1 MKIEKIDKTKEQ
13 YIKRSIY
20 LLKKAHKEAKEQKHK
35 ALKAINAYKDLNGKQ
50 FIGLSAYNTAI
61 WIKQFWAINLRP
73 RTLRQYRASFIYFC
87 EVEVENSRLDLDIL
101 EKIKVILSSAK
112 AGDNKTL
119 ELRTSSKKQKHLR
132 VKDLDFINQKL
143 KSSNSKWAIPTRIW
157 LISGI
162 ITGLRPVEWRQAVY
176 DSEED
181 KLIIKNAKNTNGRS
195 HGEFRTIYLDHVP
208 EKEKALIIK
217 HSELSLAFS
226 SSGEEA
232 WESYYQGCS
241 NLLKYTCDIIWPKR
255 EKHPTL
261 YSARHQ
267 FSANLKASGCKPE
280 EIAALMGHAV
290 DDTAMT
296 TYGKKINGTRGI
308 RPKIDQEELN
318 KVKKS
323 KNNLVFNIDEMIKNT
338 NKK

>member
-1 MKIEKIDKTKEQ
+1 MKIEKVDKTKEQ

-20 LLKKAHKEAKEQKHK
+20 LLKKAHKEAKEQNHK
-35 ALKAINAYKDLNGKQ
+35 ALKAINAYKDINGKQ
-50 FIGLSAYNTAI
+50 FIGLSVYNTAI
-61 WIKQFWAINLRP
+61 WIKNFWAINLRA

-101 EKIKVILSSAK
+101 EKIKIILSSAK
-112 AGDNKTL
+112 AGDNKKL
-119 ELRTSSKKQKHLR
+119 ELRTSAKKQKHLR
-132 VKDLDFINQKL
+132 IKDLDFINQKL

-226 SSGEEA
+226 NSGDEA

-267 FSANLKASGCKPE
+267 FSANLKASGCKPA

-308 RPKIDQEELN
+308 RPKVDQEELK

-323 KNNLVFNIDEMIKNT
+323 KNNLVFNIEEMIKNT